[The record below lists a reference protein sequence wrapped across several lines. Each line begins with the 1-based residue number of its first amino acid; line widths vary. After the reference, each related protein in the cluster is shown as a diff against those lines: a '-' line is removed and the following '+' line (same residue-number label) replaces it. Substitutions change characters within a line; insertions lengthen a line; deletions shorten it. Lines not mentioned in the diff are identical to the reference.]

1 MSKNPPSNNKAQTGA
16 QSGFFADTLGP
27 RPPGGALLGKNG
39 AQPSQTQAQHVQ
51 QYNTEEQK
59 GASRPA
65 QKGSAPPRASAP
77 PPRQPEPEPKKKKGW
92 F

>member
-1 MSKNPPSNNKAQTGA
+1 MSKDPSPNKGQPAA

-27 RPPGGALLGKNG
+27 RPQDQASLGKNSAAPKWSPQVNLERKPAG
-39 AQPSQTQAQHVQ
+39 SPQPAPA
-51 QYNTEEQK
+51 
-59 GASRPA
+59 ASAPA
-65 QKGSAPPRASAP
+65 QQRPSAP